1 MKHVDWLH
9 PDHIILSNPST
20 SSDYKN
26 FTNDMRSNNFSRLR
40 MLKIKNDLFIRYVIN
55 NDKKWYGC
63 SILQQRGKDYYIFI
77 NTLCKDFELEKYYIK
92 FNREDNLNEILKK

>member
-1 MKHVDWLH
+1 MEHVDWLH
-9 PDHIILSNPST
+9 PDHIILSNSST

-26 FTNDMRSNNFSRLR
+26 FTDDMRSNNFSRLR

-55 NDKKWYGC
+55 SDKKWYGC

-77 NTLCKDFELEKYYIK
+77 NSKIQDLELEKSYIK
-92 FNREDNLNEILKK
+92 FNREDNLNEILNK